1 MTESQCQKFS
11 FIHYFFQVNII
22 KNNSVLIFYNKIMG
36 KKLWEAS
43 LSQKR
48 NSLLYK
54 YEQFISKKFNKKF
67 NGKFNS
73 KYEDILRWSIKNPG
87 NFWSS
92 IWDFFE
98 IKGIKSKIKIQ
109 KSKIFYKNIFLPNSK
124 LNFAENLLSKNNKD
138 KAITFISEN
147 GFRKERNWHD
157 LNVNVNKVS
166 KFLKNIKIKKKDRV
180 VAYMPNSI
188 ETVEAFIA
196 ASSLGAIWSSCSPD
210 FGIQG
215 VIERFSQINPKVLFV
230 IDKYFYNGKSINV
243 LERVPQILKKISSI
257 KHVVIVNYPGEK
269 YLSNKYKFKKIKIFK
284 WSELIKI
291 ESKNIRFSKFD
302 FEQEL
307 TILYSS
313 GTTGKPKCICHRSGG
328 VLLQHRKEHQLHCN
342 IKEGDNVF
350 YFTTC
355 GWMMWNWLVSVLASK
370 ASIILFDGSPMYK
383 KEDLLLKI
391 AEKEKITL
399 LGVSAKYIDALR
411 RFKPT
416 LKYKYKLSKL
426 RTICSTGSPLSS
438 DGFKYIYENIKKDVH
453 LSSISG
459 GTDIISCFVL
469 GNLYQPVMLGEIQ
482 NKGLG
487 LDVNIFNDKGKPIK
501 NKKGELV
508 CRNPFPSMPLK
519 FWNDKSDAKFKNAY
533 FNIFL
538 NTWHHGD
545 YAEIKKS
552 GGYIIHG
559 RSDTTLNPGGVRL
572 GTAEI
577 YSEVEKFKEI
587 KESIVVGQTWDN
599 DIRIVLFI
607 VLNPKY
613 ELNEDLLKKIKV
625 QIKKNASPRHV
636 PAKIIVVNDIPRTKN
651 GKIVELAVK
660 NIIEGSEIKN
670 KEALANPKVL
680 DQYKELEELNY

>member
-1 MTESQCQKFS
+1 MS
-11 FIHYFFQVNII
+11 
-22 KNNSVLIFYNKIMG
+22 

-43 LSQKR
+43 LNKKK

-54 YEQFISKKFNKKF
+54 YEQFISKKYRRKF
-67 NGKFNS
+67 NQKF
-73 KYEDILRWSIKNPG
+73 KKILKWSIENPG

-92 IWDFFE
+92 IWDFTE
-98 IKGIKSKIKIQ
+98 IKGIKSKLKIK
-109 KSKIFYKNIFLPNSK
+109 KSKIFYKNKFLTNSK
-124 LNFAENLLSKNNKD
+124 LNFAENLLSKNNKI

-147 GFRKERNWHD
+147 GFREERSWQE
-157 LNVNVNKVS
+157 LSSNVSKVS
-166 KFLKNIKIKKKDRV
+166 NFLKSIKIKKKDRV
-180 VAYMPNSI
+180 AAYLPNTI

-196 ASSLGAIWSSCSPD
+196 SSSLGAIWSSCSPD
-210 FGIQG
+210 FGVKG
-215 VIERFSQINPKVLFV
+215 LVERFSQINPKVLFV
-230 IDKYFYNGKSINV
+230 VDKYFYNGKMINV
-243 LERVPQILKKISSI
+243 LERIPQILKEIPSV

-269 YLSNKYKFKKIKIFK
+269 YLQNKYKTKKVNLLK
-284 WSELIKI
+284 WSELSKQEPKKI
-291 ESKNIRFSKFD
+291 NFTKFD

-328 VLLQHRKEHQLHCN
+328 VLLQHKKEHQLHCD

-370 ASIILFDGSPMYK
+370 ASIVLFDGSPMHK

-399 LGVSAKYIDALR
+399 FGVSAKYIDSLR
-411 RFKPT
+411 KAKPT

-426 RTICSTGSPLSS
+426 RIICSTGSPLSNE
-438 DGFKYIYENIKKDVH
+438 GFKYVYKNIKKDVH

-459 GTDIISCFVL
+459 GTDIVSCFVL
-469 GNLYQPVMLGEIQ
+469 GNLYQPVTLGEIQ

-487 LDVNIFNDKGKPIK
+487 LDVDIFNEKGKSLK
-501 NKKGELV
+501 NTKGELV
-508 CRNPFPSMPLK
+508 CKNPFPSMPLK
-519 FWNDKSDAKFKNAY
+519 FWNDKNDIKFKNAY
-533 FNIFL
+533 FNKFL

-552 GGYIIHG
+552 GGFVIHG

-577 YSEVEKFKEI
+577 YSELEKFKEVN
-587 KESIVVGQTWDN
+587 ESIVVSQTWDN
-599 DIRIVLFI
+599 DVRIILFI
-607 VLNPKY
+607 VLNHKY
-613 ELNEDLLKKIKV
+613 KLNEYLSKKIKK
-625 QIKKNASPRHV
+625 QIRRNASPRHV
-636 PAKIIVVNDIPRTKN
+636 PSKIILVSDIPRTKN

-660 NIIEGSEIKN
+660 NMIEGNEIKN
-670 KEALANPKVL
+670 KEALANPQVL
-680 DQYKELEELNY
+680 EQYKNLKELNN